1 MKKFSNKCKL
11 SAMVIALAAAMVIPG
26 VVSEAKTINKKVTE
40 DKVCYTVGDES
51 MLYNVAGLKINN
63 KSVKKYKKKIKTVV
77 TDTDPSAFYYQ
88 TKAYFKDSDAYVQYD
103 DYRNATTNARKYLGS
118 NDYTL
123 RFLKAG
129 TYTVSWVKYE
139 KEDLDMNYSTSK
151 KVNGKTVSYYKLTDN
166 DGKQSSE
173 LYEEKKTSGG
183 DTYYQGVSSK
193 KIYADTSVD
202 GWSCVAA
209 TIKTGADKKQYV
221 YCQPRNVIKTTY
233 SRQYKVLK
241 TNKAISS
248 VQLGKTKLTRA
259 DSNSAYSYS
268 SSSSR
273 AFLSGSSGKLTVKAA
288 DKNYSITSIL
298 VLTYDKEGKPVYT
311 IVNNK
316 KKINYGVNKSRR
328 SNTYNS
334 PYYSYSSNSVS
345 LYKPTT
351 VYVFYKNK
359 FTGSFSR
366 VNSISKNK
374 SGNTVFSMTYRNA
387 GDTKDTTVTTSSI
400 SSDCSVSYTF
410 YKK

>member
-1 MKKFSNKCKL
+1 MKGASGKFKITANSQYKITGIIAVSVDKNGKYTYKKFK
-11 SAMVIALAAAMVIPG
+11 
-26 VVSEAKTINKKVTE
+26 
-40 DKVCYTVGDES
+40 
-51 MLYNVAGLKINN
+51 
-63 KSVKKYKKKIKTVV
+63 
-77 TDTDPSAFYYQ
+77 
-88 TKAYFKDSDAYVQYD
+88 
-103 DYRNATTNARKYLGS
+103 
-118 NDYTL
+118 
-123 RFLKAG
+123 
-129 TYTVSWVKYE
+129 
-139 KEDLDMNYSTSK
+139 
-151 KVNGKTVSYYKLTDN
+151 NGKKLTLS
-166 DGKQSSE
+166 K
-173 LYEEKKTSGG
+173 

-193 KIYADTSVD
+193 KIYSDTSAAD
-202 GWSCVAA
+202 GWGSCVAA
-209 TIKTGADKKQYV
+209 TIKTGVDKKQYV

-241 TNKAISS
+241 TSKVISS

-259 DSNSAYSYS
+259 DSNSAYSSS

-273 AFLSGSSGKLTVKAA
+273 AFLSGSSGKLTVKTA

-328 SNTYNS
+328 SNTSKS
-334 PYYSYSSNSVS
+334 PYYAYSSNSVS

-366 VNSISKNK
+366 VNSISKDK

-387 GDTKDTTVTTSSI
+387 GDTKDITCTESSLYFYYNR
-400 SSDCSVSYTF
+400 DSYTF